1 MHSNCSRLP
10 VLLYRT
16 SMGSSLWRHP
26 FGFTQDLAHQK
37 IATCADVLAARD
49 GTWLTVAGAVL
60 VRQCPPA
67 PAA

>member
-1 MHSNCSRLP
+1 
-10 VLLYRT
+10 
-16 SMGSSLWRHP
+16 MGSSLWRHP